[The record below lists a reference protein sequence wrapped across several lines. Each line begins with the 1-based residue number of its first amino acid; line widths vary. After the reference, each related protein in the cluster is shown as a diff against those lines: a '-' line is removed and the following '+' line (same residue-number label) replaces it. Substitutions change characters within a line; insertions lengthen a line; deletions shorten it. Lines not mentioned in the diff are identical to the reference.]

1 VCASTAAALVCSQ
14 AVRAAVFARMLGE
27 RLSRIAWLGTA
38 MALLG
43 VLSVTGVDVSLSS
56 RTLAGDLLAFLGG
69 VFGGAYILAGGLV
82 RRRLST
88 TAYTAV
94 CYAACAVSCL
104 RSACS
109 RGRRSAGTRA
119 RTGRAS
125 RRSP

>member
-69 VFGGAYILAGGLV
+69 VFGGA
-82 RRRLST
+82 
-88 TAYTAV
+88 
-94 CYAACAVSCL
+94 
-104 RSACS
+104 
-109 RGRRSAGTRA
+109 
-119 RTGRAS
+119 
-125 RRSP
+125 